1 MFDAA
6 DEALRS
12 RVFPLPERYEAEAGN
27 ILSHRV
33 RVLGHEYRLG
43 DSIDW
48 HRDYRLGRNCPIR
61 YSSFI
66 DLKDP
71 EFKRHYE
78 DERQALKLAIKI
90 AALREQKGLS
100 QQELAK
106 RMGTSQQAI
115 SRIESG
121 EYEGFTLKTLEKI
134 AEATGM
140 KVKIDFVA
148 A

>member
-1 MFDAA
+1 MKKEGVRTFKSR
-6 DEALRS
+6 LR
-12 RVFPLPERYEAEAGN
+12 E
-27 ILSHRV
+27 
-33 RVLGHEYRLG
+33 
-43 DSIDW
+43 
-48 HRDYRLGRNCPIR
+48 
-61 YSSFI
+61 

-71 EFKRHYE
+71 EFKKHY
-78 DERQALKLAIKI
+78 DEEKQALQLAMKI

-100 QQELAK
+100 QRQLAK
-106 RMGTSQQAI
+106 LMGTSQQAI